1 MDLITHLKK
10 HLETR
15 IKSVNETY
23 ERELPLI
30 DIGEGHK
37 IINVSYLSK
46 KEKEEVINKRNCLL
60 VQKHTYQEILDFIE
74 GEQIKYASNNRYYR

>member
-23 ERELPLI
+23 ERELPLM
-30 DIGEGHK
+30 DLGEGQK
-37 IINVSYLSK
+37 VINVSCLSK

-74 GEQIKYASNNRYYR
+74 GEQIKYAANNRYYR